1 MSQAETEKRKQV
13 VLIADDSSTVRKFVS
28 FSLSAQNLDVITAV
42 DGMDA
47 LEKLSQ
53 VPMLDLVIVDLNM
66 PNMDGFEF
74 IENLRKSELHCGVPI
89 IILSSERGKESKK
102 RGEKVGADAYIEKPF
117 DAKKIQYQVAK
128 FLTLKSGKDA
138 QEDE

>member
-1 MSQAETEKRKQV
+1 MNKDLGRKPV

-28 FSLSAQNLDVITAV
+28 FSLKAHNLDVITAV

-53 VPMLDLVIVDLNM
+53 TPVVDLIIVDLNM

-74 IENLRKSELHCGVPI
+74 IENVRGSDTYGNVPI
-89 IILSSERGKESKK
+89 IILSSERGEQSKQ
-102 RGEKVGADAYIEKPF
+102 RGLSIGADAYIEKPF
-117 DAKKIQYQVAK
+117 DAKNIKYQVAK
-128 FLTLKSGKDA
+128 FLNID
-138 QEDE
+138 

>member
-1 MSQAETEKRKQV
+1 MSDIDTERDKQV

-47 LEKLSQ
+47 LEKISQ
-53 VPMLDLVIVDLNM
+53 TPKLDLIIVDLNM

-74 IENLRKSELHCGVPI
+74 IQNIRGSEVYRSVPI
-89 IILSSERGKESKK
+89 IILSSERGEQSKQ
-102 RGEKVGADAYIEKPF
+102 RGLDIGANAYIEKPF
-117 DAKKIQYQVAK
+117 DATKIRELVRKYLAVDK
-128 FLTLKSGKDA
+128 VS
-138 QEDE
+138 